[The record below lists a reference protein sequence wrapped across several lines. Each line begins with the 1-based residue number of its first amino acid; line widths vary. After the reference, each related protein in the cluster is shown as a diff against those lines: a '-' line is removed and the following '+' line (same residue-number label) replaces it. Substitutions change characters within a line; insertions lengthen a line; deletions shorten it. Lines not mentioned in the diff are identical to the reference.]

1 MKQKLSLVVSKI
13 NHYLAVGSR
22 MHITKNSFL
31 LKKEFLKIQLILMEW
46 NFNFSGFELS
56 K

>member
-31 LKKEFLKIQLILMEW
+31 LKKEFFKNSTYIDGME
-46 NFNFSGFELS
+46 F
-56 K
+56 